1 MKLLG
6 TVSLSLALALALLS
20 CARPPEPPPPPPP
33 PPGVENAE
41 LDLSLASVPESLT
54 VAANQGRSL
63 QLEPVD
69 PTVGGAIWFEVGP
82 EEVGVNLVA
91 AVRDHQQYI
100 EGLPDGNYM
109 GAQELQAD
117 FGTAFYSRGRFTE
130 DGAALE
136 ETVIFRIH
144 PRASRLL
151 SIDYR
156 YPAGDDSAERVE
168 QLIDLLGYVE

>member
-1 MKLLG
+1 MKLLA
-6 TVSLSLALALALLS
+6 TASLSLVLALALLS
-20 CARPPEPPPPPPP
+20 CAQPPEPPPPP

-41 LDLSLASVPESLT
+41 LDITLTSVPEGLR
-54 VAANQGRSL
+54 VAANQGSNL
-63 QLEPVD
+63 KLEPVD
-69 PTVGGAIWFEVGP
+69 PAVGGAIRFEVGP
-82 EEVGVNLVA
+82 EEIGVNLVA
-91 AVRDHQQYI
+91 AVRDHQQSI

-130 DGAALE
+130 DGVALE

-168 QLIDLLGYVE
+168 QLIEVLSFVE

>member
-1 MKLLG
+1 MKLLA
-6 TVSLSLALALALLS
+6 TASLSLALALALLS

-33 PPGVENAE
+33 GVENAE
-41 LDLSLASVPESLT
+41 LDLSLASVPEGLR

-91 AVRDHQQYI
+91 AVRDHQQFI
-100 EGLPDGNYM
+100 EGLPDGEYQ

-130 DGAALE
+130 DGAAFE

-168 QLIDLLGYVE
+168 QLIDLLSYVE